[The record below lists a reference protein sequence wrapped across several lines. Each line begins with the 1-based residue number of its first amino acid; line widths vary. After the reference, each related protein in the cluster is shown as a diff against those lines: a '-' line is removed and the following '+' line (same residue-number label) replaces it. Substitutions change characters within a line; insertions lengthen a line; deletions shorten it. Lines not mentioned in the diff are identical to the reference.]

1 MMRCSIVII
10 LIYAFIIAV
19 NAKKN
24 TPTCQPQQQNPKLKD
39 VNVPRTLLLFT
50 IGYDASDAD
59 REKMTFVVRQT
70 ACWVPQHANITSG
83 YYFIPHSSVIDNRE
97 LKNIVD
103 KISEN
108 SKKTD
113 KVSCEKFEESLK
125 KLKDDSAVG
134 NYDSIKVI
142 GHMGK
147 IADDCDYALQWKNA
161 QLDSKFEFFMIRFDN
176 KKDPGIISLN
186 YENVASIDVSQTSPP
201 AELKNVTGTFMN
213 YVLGAETPPKAVKTE
228 DEFQF
233 PDWAYIVIVAVVLV
247 LLIAAALLF
256 CYCKKKLCFKKK
268 NKDSNSNKP
277 QIVIGTSKPAPAAT
291 AVTASA
297 SGTASP
303 AAGPVANPVVP
314 TPVVAAPPVPA
325 GAPPPAAAP
334 VPADAPPPAA
344 AEPSASDRCVDRS
357 NVLREDPSLGFLDLH
372 TVDTTGSGGNKG
384 DHGNEKDKKK

>member
-59 REKMTFVVRQT
+59 VK
-70 ACWVPQHANITSG
+70 
-83 YYFIPHSSVIDNRE
+83 
-97 LKNIVD
+97 
-103 KISEN
+103 
-108 SKKTD
+108 
-113 KVSCEKFEESLK
+113 
-125 KLKDDSAVG
+125 
-134 NYDSIKVI
+134 
-142 GHMGK
+142 
-147 IADDCDYALQWKNA
+147 
-161 QLDSKFEFFMIRFDN
+161 
-176 KKDPGIISLN
+176 
-186 YENVASIDVSQTSPP
+186 TSPP